1 MFYIFEYHRAVD
13 PNFFNT
19 LAHRNVVAAY
29 NLGDGATFWKLF
41 LALIG
46 DNICSVYNYQ

>member
-1 MFYIFEYHRAVD
+1 MVLILCNIILD
-13 PNFFNT
+13 KP

-46 DNICSVYNYQ
+46 DNIYSVYNYQ